1 VQSTAGFKLQ
11 IPVSKHFPILIMIA
25 PHGPS
30 PGEKW
35 VSLGI
40 QAAALDLI
48 QRLQELR
55 NEHEIYVLA
64 AEEED
69 RILAQRHGAIPLE
82 SKKESFHFGQ
92 ALVKFIQENDL
103 KSMAYFGAGSAPLTP
118 REIFAEGV
126 DQILHSKVPL
136 AVVNNL
142 HSTDWAIF
150 NTIAEIQGI
159 AQRLPS
165 DNQIGWVFQNELG
178 YEVKDLP
185 ISATTRADID
195 TPSDLLMIQDHP
207 NLGANLQNFLSIQ
220 EVPYRERVAKIRKV
234 MTTPASHL
242 TLIGR
247 ASSRVWQEIE
257 KRTQIW
263 TRLFVEERGMVASGR
278 MDRGEVR
285 SLLAELVTQ
294 WGPEAFVEYLGSI
307 SDGVLWDTR
316 VWMAH
321 QGGWPSKADRFAADL
336 GREDEIIHGP
346 LKALTEA
353 VNRAPI
359 PILTGGH
366 GVVAGGLLALLES
379 IPPG

>member
-1 VQSTAGFKLQ
+1 VDCTAGLKIF
-11 IPVSKHFPILIMIA
+11 IPVSKNFPILIMIA

-30 PGEKW
+30 PSEKW

-48 QRLQELR
+48 QHLQELDG
-55 NEHEIYVLA
+55 EHDIYVLA
-64 AEEED
+64 AERQD
-69 RILAQRHGAIPLE
+69 RILAQRHGAVPLE
-82 SKKESFHFGQ
+82 STKESFHFGQ

-103 KSMAYFGAGSAPLTP
+103 KRMAYFGAGSAPLTP
-118 REIFAEGV
+118 PELFAEGI
-126 DQILHSKVPL
+126 DQVLHSEVPL

-150 NTIAEIQGI
+150 NTVAEIQGI

-178 YEVKDLP
+178 YEVRDLP
-185 ISATTRADID
+185 ISARSRADID
-195 TPSDLLMIQDHP
+195 TPSDLLMLQDHP
-207 NLGANLQNFLSIQ
+207 NLGANLQNYLSIQ
-220 EVPYRERVAKIRKV
+220 EMPNQESVTKIRKV

-247 ASSRVWQEIE
+247 TSSHVWQEVE
-257 KRTQIW
+257 RRTQIW
-263 TRLFVEERGMVASGR
+263 TRLFVEERGMIASGR

-285 SLLAELVTQ
+285 SLLAEFVTQ
-294 WGPEAFVEYLGSI
+294 WGPDTFVDYLGSI
-307 SDGVLWDTR
+307 SDAVLWDTR

-336 GREDEIIHGP
+336 GRVDEILHGS

-379 IPPG
+379 ITPG